1 MCLITFA
8 WNTHPVYKLIV
19 AANRDEFYA
28 RPTAA
33 LDYWSDHPGILG
45 GRDLKDGGTWMGMHT
60 SGRFTAITNYRD
72 LSNLKTEAPSRGKLT
87 RDFLTGMNSSRDFF
101 ESVRSQLDLFNGFN
115 LLTLE
120 GEKLFYF
127 NNIQKQLLELSP
139 GIYGLSNSF
148 LDTPWP
154 KVEKAKAFF
163 AKSISKE
170 EIDLD
175 EILEWMGNNET
186 APDDQLPGTGLPLD
200 LERKLSA
207 MCIVTEDYGTC
218 CTSVVTITHS
228 GEVNYSETTYAR
240 GGRKEG
246 LVNLK
251 LQLQ

>member
-8 WNTHPVYKLIV
+8 WNAHPVYKLIV
-19 AANRDEFYA
+19 AANRDEFYV

-33 LDYWSDHPGILG
+33 LDYWNDHPGVLG
-45 GRDLKDGGTWMGMHT
+45 GRDLKDGGTWMGMHI

-72 LSNLKTEAPSRGKLT
+72 LSSLKLEAPSRGKLT
-87 RDFLTGMNSSRDFF
+87 RDFLTGRNSSEEFF
-101 ESVRSQLDLFNGFN
+101 ESVRPQLDLFNGFN

-120 GEKLFYF
+120 GDKLFYF

-154 KVEKAKAFF
+154 KVEKARAFF
-163 AKSISKE
+163 TNSVRKE
-170 EIDLD
+170 KIDVE
-175 EILEWMGNNET
+175 EILEWMGNGET
-186 APDDQLPGTGLPLD
+186 APDDWLPDTGLPLD

-228 GEVNYSETTYAR
+228 GKVNYTERTYPR

-251 LQLQ
+251 LQL